1 MSLKVKIHEAMKSAM
16 REKQKA
22 RLSTIRLMLADINR
36 VEVDERTELPDDRIL
51 VILDKMQKQ
60 RRDSIS
66 QYEQAGRDDLAAVE
80 SYELGVIS
88 DFLPEPLS
96 EEALVVIIDN
106 AISEVGATSMG
117 DMGKVMGAVKTQL
130 AGKADMGQVSAAV
143 KAALAG

>member
-1 MSLKVKIHEAMKSAM
+1 
-16 REKQKA
+16 
-22 RLSTIRLMLADINR
+22 MLADINR
-36 VEVDERTELPDDRIL
+36 VEVDERTELSDDRIL

-96 EEALVVIIDN
+96 EEALVVIIDK
-106 AISEVGATSMG
+106 AINDVGATSMG
-117 DMGKVMGAVKTQL
+117 DMGKVMALVKPQAQGRANMSEISKAVKSRL
-130 AGKADMGQVSAAV
+130 G
-143 KAALAG
+143 

>member
-1 MSLKVKIHEAMKSAM
+1 MSLKLEIHEAMKSAM
-16 REKQKA
+16 RAKEKA
-22 RLSTIRLMLADINR
+22 RLSTIRLILADINR

-96 EEALVVIIDN
+96 EEALVVIIDK
-106 AISEVGATSMG
+106 AISDVGATSMG
-117 DMGKVMGAVKTQL
+117 DMGKVMALVKPQAQGRANMSEISKAVKSRL
-130 AGKADMGQVSAAV
+130 G
-143 KAALAG
+143 

>member
-22 RLSTIRLMLADINR
+22 RLSAIRLMLADINR
-36 VEVDERTELPDDRIL
+36 VEVDERTELSDDRIL

-96 EEALVVIIDN
+96 EEALVVIIDK
-106 AISEVGATSMG
+106 AINDVGATSMG
-117 DMGKVMGAVKTQL
+117 DMGKVMALVKPQAQGRANMSEISKAVKSRL
-130 AGKADMGQVSAAV
+130 G
-143 KAALAG
+143 

>member
-117 DMGKVMGAVKTQL
+117 DMGKVMALVKPQAQGRANMSEISKAVKSRL
-130 AGKADMGQVSAAV
+130 G
-143 KAALAG
+143 

>member
-16 REKQKA
+16 REKEKA
-22 RLSTIRLMLADINR
+22 RLSAIRLMLADINR
-36 VEVDERTELPDDRIL
+36 VEVDERTELSDDRIL

-96 EEALVVIIDN
+96 EEALVVIIDK
-106 AISEVGATSMG
+106 AINDVGATSMG
-117 DMGKVMGAVKTQL
+117 DMGKVMALVKPQAQGRANMSEISKAVKSRL
-130 AGKADMGQVSAAV
+130 G
-143 KAALAG
+143 

>member
-1 MSLKVKIHEAMKSAM
+1 MSLKVEIHEAMKSAM
-16 REKQKA
+16 RAKEKE
-22 RLSTIRLMLADINR
+22 RLSTIRLILADINR

-96 EEALVVIIDN
+96 EEALVVIIDK
-106 AISEVGATSMG
+106 AISDVGATSMG
-117 DMGKVMGAVKTQL
+117 DMGKVMALVKPQAQGRANMSEISKAVKSRL
-130 AGKADMGQVSAAV
+130 G
-143 KAALAG
+143 